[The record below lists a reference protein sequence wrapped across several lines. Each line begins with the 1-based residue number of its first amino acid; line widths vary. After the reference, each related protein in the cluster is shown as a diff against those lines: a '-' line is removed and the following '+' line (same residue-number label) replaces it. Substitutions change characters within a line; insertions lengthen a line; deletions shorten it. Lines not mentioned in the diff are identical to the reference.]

1 VLLNEALLSAALLNE
16 ALLNK
21 SLLSQVL
28 EIGPKMGFV
37 LNYPALSRMRE
48 LKTRENSLE
57 EIENWLT
64 LHLPKS
70 E

>member
-1 VLLNEALLSAALLNE
+1 MNEAL
-16 ALLNK
+16 K
-21 SLLSQVL
+21 
-28 EIGPKMGFV
+28 IGPKVSFV
-37 LNYPALSRMRE
+37 LNYPALSRTRE
-48 LKTRENSLE
+48 LKTREKSLE